1 MLEKLIVIVEEESAE
16 AALVSLLPK
25 LLPETDFQ
33 IVRFQGK
40 QDLFRKLLARLRGFQ
55 TWLPE
60 NWKILVLVDRDRDR
74 CEDLKQQLE
83 SIALQ
88 AGLISTTAAD
98 PGSKFQIVNR
108 IAIEEFE
115 SWFFGDW
122 KAVHRAYPRVSS
134 TIPAKEQYRDPDAIL
149 GGTWEALERVFQRHG
164 YFKSGLRKIELA
176 RSVAPHMDATGNT
189 SRSFQVFRDA
199 VTAASSSRGIR
210 APFTV
215 PERVRWRG

>member
-1 MLEKLIVIVEEESAE
+1 MLERLIVIVEEESAE
-16 AALVSLLPK
+16 AALLLILPK
-25 LLPETDFQ
+25 LLPESSFQ

-40 QDLFRKLLARLRGFQ
+40 QDLLRNLLARLRGFK

-83 SIALQ
+83 SIAQQ
-88 AGLISTTAAD
+88 AGLISKSRAEA
-98 PGSKFQIVNR
+98 GSGFQIVNR

-122 KAVHRAYPRVSS
+122 KAVLQVYPRVPS

-149 GGTWEALERVFQRHG
+149 GGTWEALERIFQRHG

-176 RSVAPHMDATGNT
+176 RSVAPHMDSTRNK
-189 SRSFQVFRDA
+189 SHSFQVFRDA
-199 VTAASSSRGIR
+199 ITMASTS
-210 APFTV
+210 
-215 PERVRWRG
+215 